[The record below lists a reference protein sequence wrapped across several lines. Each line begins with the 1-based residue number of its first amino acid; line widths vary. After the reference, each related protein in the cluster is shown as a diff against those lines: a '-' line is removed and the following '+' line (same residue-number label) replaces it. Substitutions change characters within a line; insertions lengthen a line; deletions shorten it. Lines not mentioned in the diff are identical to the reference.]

1 MEQSKY
7 KKKKKK
13 KTWDFWNLGLF
24 PKKNPLLSNWESER
38 VWAKLMGKKAAM
50 SSPRSRRLKKQVG
63 PPPPPP
69 LLPPQIRGGAASPP
83 NNNNCSLVGKGKKK
97 TGGARLW
104 MRLDRSGRHE
114 LMELDKNAIIRRASI
129 PARDLRILGP
139 IFSHSSNILGILYSF
154 TFTIMLLSLLCFD
167 FDFDFDFG
175 LEAVLVR
182 NYYKQVEE
190 KNGFLVFLMIWYLQ

>member
-7 KKKKKK
+7 KKKKK

>member
-1 MEQSKY
+1 
-7 KKKKKK
+7 
-13 KTWDFWNLGLF
+13 
-24 PKKNPLLSNWESER
+24 
-38 VWAKLMGKKAAM
+38 M

-83 NNNNCSLVGKGKKK
+83 NNNNCNLVGKGKKK

-175 LEAVLVR
+175 LEVVLVR
-182 NYYKQVEE
+182 NYYKKVEE
-190 KNGFLVFLMIWYLQ
+190 KKWVFSIFADLILTITNLM

>member
-1 MEQSKY
+1 
-7 KKKKKK
+7 
-13 KTWDFWNLGLF
+13 
-24 PKKNPLLSNWESER
+24 
-38 VWAKLMGKKAAM
+38 M

-175 LEAVLVR
+175 LEVVLVR
-182 NYYKQVEE
+182 NYYKKVEE
-190 KNGFLVFLMIWYLQ
+190 KKWVFSIFDDLILTITNLM